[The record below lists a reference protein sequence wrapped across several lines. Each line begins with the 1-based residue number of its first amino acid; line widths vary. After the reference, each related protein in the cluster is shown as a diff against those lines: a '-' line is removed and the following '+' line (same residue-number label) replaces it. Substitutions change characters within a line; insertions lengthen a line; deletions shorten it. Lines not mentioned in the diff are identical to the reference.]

1 MEDSR
6 LIKDEIIEK
15 HNLYTIRVGELVS
28 DNIHN
33 QLRITEREIIK
44 IKEKEEANGCIY
56 YDEGGKACKIYD
68 HRPIQCSA
76 LACWD
81 EREFMWVY
89 KGPKLNRQEII
100 HDKILLGLIEKHEKK
115 CSYREIERLVK
126 QIEEH
131 GEKAVERILELLRF
145 DYESRSLV
153 AEKMGIESGEMNFIF
168 GRPLIETITMYGLQ
182 VTRESDDSFF
192 LTVHQS

>member
-1 MEDSR
+1 VEDAR

-33 QLRITEREIIK
+33 RLRITEREIIK

-100 HDKILLGLIEKHEKK
+100 HDKILLGLIERHEKK

-145 DYESRSLV
+145 DYELRSLV